1 MPQIGPET
9 AAAGMAGPAGTR
21 PRPPFTD
28 RVTPGQWQAV
38 DVAAAVVVALWAVFD
53 LRLRHGFRSNPAC
66 CQQFTGAGRCGPRS
80 RLARG

>member
-66 CQQFTGAGRCGPRS
+66 CPAVHRGGPMRPRS
-80 RLARG
+80 RLARE